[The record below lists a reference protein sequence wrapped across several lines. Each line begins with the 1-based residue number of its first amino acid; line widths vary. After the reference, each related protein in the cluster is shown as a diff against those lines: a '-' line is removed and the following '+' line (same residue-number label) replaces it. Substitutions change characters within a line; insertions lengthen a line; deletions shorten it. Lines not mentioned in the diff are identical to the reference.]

1 MVWNMLIHV
10 KIFCPGITEDI
21 VKPPIGIVGLETR
34 SQVTEAWGLDY
45 PQAMCVFLMNV
56 IQYVKDR
63 VRIYD
68 TERITAA
75 IW

>member
-1 MVWNMLIHV
+1 MKYADLCQN
-10 KIFCPGITEDI
+10 IFPGITEDI
-21 VKPPIGIVGLETR
+21 VKTPIGIVGLETR

-45 PQAMCVFLMNV
+45 PQAICVFLTKV
-56 IQYVKDR
+56 IQYVKGG

>member
-10 KIFCPGITEDI
+10 KLFFSGITEDV

-34 SQVTEAWGLDY
+34 SQVSEAWGLDC
-45 PQAMCVFLMNV
+45 PQAMCVFLTNV
-56 IQYVKDR
+56 IQYVKGR